1 MATVVEG
8 GEEEDVIDVPRG
20 RPCAPHRREREP
32 TVRPTVLNLGEDA
45 REASRRGWRS
55 RTLGFGWPAVPP
67 PCLAHTAAGT
77 SMTPPCHAPPRL
89 ARAAT
94 AALCRFAPR
103 SSDRCRASLTPPR
116 SRCHRYEHDTAT
128 PRLARAAIGMSMM
141 PPRLSRGVATW
152 SWSPPPSDTRPPPTA
167 GCLRLR
173 LRARE
178 RERERERED
187 AQMKDE
193 VTPHTRGEHEKI
205 RTKWMPRTTCFEFFN
220 RHSTPRPSREIF

>member
-55 RTLGFGWPAVPP
+55 RTLGSGWPAVPP
-67 PCLAHTAAGT
+67 PCLAHTAA
-77 SMTPPCHAPPRL
+77 
-89 ARAAT
+89 
-94 AALCRFAPR
+94 LCRSAPR
-103 SSDRCRASLTPPR
+103 SSHRCRASLTPPR

-128 PRLARAAIGMSMM
+128 PRLARAAIGMSMT

-178 RERERERED
+178 REREREGEGRCS
-187 AQMKDE
+187 DE
-193 VTPHTRGEHEKI
+193 G
-205 RTKWMPRTTCFEFFN
+205 
-220 RHSTPRPSREIF
+220 